1 VAFFMNKI
9 FLTEHKLLHHSLR
22 WLQENRNHFPAITD
36 DVIIAINEVL
46 QNIYRHAYQLADGM
60 QIDVSITQT
69 EHCLRF
75 DITDYA
81 KPMDLSFL
89 DHEHEPSEEGGMGLR
104 LIKKVAQSFTIEYT
118 GHGHL
123 TQLEFC
129 I

>member
-1 VAFFMNKI
+1 MNKT

-22 WLQENRNHFPAITD
+22 WLQENKNQFPAITD
-36 DVIIAINEVL
+36 EVIIAVNEVL

-60 QIDVSITQT
+60 QIDVTIKNT
-69 EHCLRF
+69 EHGLRI

-89 DHEHEPSEEGGMGLR
+89 DQEHEPSEEGGMGLR
-104 LIKKVAQSFTIEYT
+104 LIKKVAQSFTIQYT

-123 TQLEFC
+123 TQMEFSA
-129 I
+129 